1 MCIRDRGNN
10 AVQMIWIA
18 VSYNLYYALAY
29 PCFYCAHSSMVSLST
44 RNSESRGL
52 LATLS
57 NAAMVASAGVGASI
71 VVPILLQSFLFVT
84 KDGGID
90 VDASY
95 SHWRIISIVL
105 CLVSAFGCM
114 LEYYFTRERITEET
128 INLNVKEEKLPLKK
142 QLEGCIDVYKRQT

>member
-1 MCIRDRGNN
+1 MIIAAPMLIIAIILMFMTPAKGNN

-71 VVPILLQSFLFVT
+71 VVPILLQSFLFVD
-84 KDGGID
+84 KG
-90 VDASY
+90 
-95 SHWRIISIVL
+95 R
-105 CLVSAFGCM
+105 
-114 LEYYFTRERITEET
+114 R
-128 INLNVKEEKLPLKK
+128 N
-142 QLEGCIDVYKRQT
+142 